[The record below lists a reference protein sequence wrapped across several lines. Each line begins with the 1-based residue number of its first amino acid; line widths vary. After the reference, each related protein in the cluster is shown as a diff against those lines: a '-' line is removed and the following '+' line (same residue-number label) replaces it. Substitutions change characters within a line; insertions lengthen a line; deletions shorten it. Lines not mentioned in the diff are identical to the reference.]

1 MNRNTVLGLLFPNMH
16 DEALPELTRN
26 RAMGSVPFGGRYRLV
41 DFTLSNL
48 VNAGVSKVG
57 VVTKSNYQSMMDHLG
72 SGKAW
77 DLSRKA
83 QGLYFLPPFGASED
97 QYDGRIAP
105 LAGIRRFL
113 ENSRHDYVILSD
125 CHVVGNIDYRKLV
138 KQHVETGADI
148 TVACLR
154 GELPDNIASPVLTVS
169 EEGRI
174 TDMIITR
181 RAVGGD
187 ALYGIGLYV
196 VSRTLLMQMV
206 ENAVSRNQYSFE
218 WDVLQ
223 RHIGDRRLYA
233 YEVPEYAMVISSL
246 SSYFNANMALL
257 DSAVRKQVFV
267 TSRPIY
273 TKVRDCAPA
282 LYGLHAQVADSLIA
296 DGCIIDGTVRN
307 SILFRDVNIDRDAV
321 VENCLLMQGSTIGA
335 GSTLTYIITDKN
347 VCIRE
352 RRSLEGCAEY
362 PISVK
367 KGTMV

>member
-16 DEALPELTRN
+16 DDALPEFTQN

-105 LAGIRRFL
+105 LAGVRRFL

-125 CHVVGNIDYRKLV
+125 CHIVGNIDYRRLV
-138 KQHVETGADI
+138 DFHMESGADI

-154 GELPDNIASPVLTVS
+154 GTAPENVASPIITAN
-169 EEGRI
+169 EQGRI

-181 RAVGGD
+181 RALGE

-196 VSRTLLMQMV
+196 VSRALLIQLV

-223 RHIGDRRLYA
+223 RHIADRRLYA
-233 YEVPEYAMVISSL
+233 YEIPEFAMTISSL
-246 SSYFNANMALL
+246 RGYFNANMALL
-257 DSAVRKQVFV
+257 DPAVRAKLFV
-267 TSRPIY
+267 VNRPIY

-296 DGCIIDGTVRN
+296 DGCKIDGVVRD

-321 VENCLLMQGSTIGA
+321 VDHCILMQGSVIGA
-335 GSTLTYIITDKN
+335 GSTLEYIITDKN
-347 VCIRE
+347 VCIRD
-352 RRSLEGCAEY
+352 RRSLKGCADY
-362 PISVK
+362 PVSVK

>member
-16 DEALPELTRN
+16 DDALPEFTQN

-57 VVTKSNYQSMMDHLG
+57 VVTKNNYQSMMDHLG

-97 QYDGRIAP
+97 QYDGRVAP
-105 LAGIRRFL
+105 LSGIRHFL
-113 ENSRHDYVILSD
+113 ENCRHDYVILSD
-125 CHVVGNIDYRKLV
+125 CHIVGNIDYRRLV
-138 KQHVETGADI
+138 NFHIQSEADI

-154 GELPDNIASPVLTVS
+154 GTVPENIASTIITADDT
-169 EEGRI
+169 GRI

-181 RAVGGD
+181 RAIGE

-196 VSRTLLMQMV
+196 VSRTLLMQLV

-218 WDVLQ
+218 WDILQ
-223 RHIGDRRLYA
+223 RHIADRWLYA
-233 YEVPEYAMVISSL
+233 YEIPEFAMTISSL
-246 SSYFNANMALL
+246 AGYFEANLALL
-257 DSAVRKQVFV
+257 DPAVRARLFV
-267 TSRPIY
+267 ASRPIY

-282 LYGLHAQVADSLIA
+282 LYGLHAQVEDSLIA
-296 DGCIIDGTVRN
+296 DGCKIDGTVRD
-307 SILFRDVNIDRDAV
+307 SILFRDVHVSRDAV
-321 VENCLLMQGSTIGA
+321 VDHCILMQGSMIGA
-335 GSTLTYIITDKN
+335 GSMLDYIITDKN
-347 VCIRE
+347 VCVRD
-352 RRSLEGCAEY
+352 RRALKGCAEY
-362 PISVK
+362 PVSVK